1 MKKLNDSLIMKE
13 SFRKEFKVSSIYI
26 LFLPLTSEIV
36 SLHNIKIYV
45 FNVTYIIHKTLQYLK
60 EIVDQK

>member
-13 SFRKEFKVSSIYI
+13 SFRKEFKVSLIYI

-45 FNVTYIIHKTLQYLK
+45 FNVTLFIKLYNI
-60 EIVDQK
+60 

>member
-13 SFRKEFKVSSIYI
+13 SFRKEFKVSLIYI

-45 FNVTYIIHKTLQYLK
+45 FNVTYIIHKPLQYLK

>member
-13 SFRKEFKVSSIYI
+13 SFRKEFKVSLIYI

>member
-1 MKKLNDSLIMKE
+1 MIRLLWKNHSE
-13 SFRKEFKVSSIYI
+13 KEFKVSSIYI

>member
-1 MKKLNDSLIMKE
+1 MKKLNDSLIMEE
-13 SFRKEFKVSSIYI
+13 SFRKEFKVSLIYI

>member
-1 MKKLNDSLIMKE
+1 MKKLNDSLIMEE

-26 LFLPLTSEIV
+26 LFLPLISEIV

>member
-1 MKKLNDSLIMKE
+1 MKE
-13 SFRKEFKVSSIYI
+13 SFRKEFKVSLIYI